1 VSCASDRQFFIK
13 VFNMFGGANNFNPDT
28 DIPDLSGKIV
38 LVTGGSSGLGKE
50 SVRRF
55 AKHNA
60 KVYLAARNTKKA
72 ADAITEIKQ
81 SAPNA
86 DITNLEL
93 DLASFDSVKKAA
105 QKFLANNERLDILM
119 NNGGI
124 MATPPALTPD
134 GYEIQFGTNH
144 LGHALLTR
152 LLMPVL
158 ARTAAEPSSDV
169 RIVNVTSNAQELL
182 APKKGLLLDDVKTD
196 MAGIS
201 QFTRYGHSKLANV
214 YFTKGL
220 AKHYPNIKS
229 VAVHPGGVKTG
240 LGDGFGPMFP
250 GLKTVMKV
258 LSKVAFVDVAEGARG
273 QLWAS
278 TAKAIDVKS
287 GAVYYPVAKEHV
299 GRPLMNDE
307 KMVDRLWEWTEEEFK
322 KHGL

>member
-1 VSCASDRQFFIK
+1 
-13 VFNMFGGANNFNPDT
+13 
-28 DIPDLSGKIV
+28 
-38 LVTGGSSGLGKE
+38 
-50 SVRRF
+50 
-55 AKHNA
+55 
-60 KVYLAARNTKKA
+60 
-72 ADAITEIKQ
+72 
-81 SAPNA
+81 
-86 DITNLEL
+86 
-93 DLASFDSVKKAA
+93 
-105 QKFLANNERLDILM
+105 M

-158 ARTAAEPSSDV
+158 AKTAAEPNSDV

-182 APKKGLLLDDVKTD
+182 APKQGLLLDDVKTD

-240 LGDGFGPMFP
+240 LGDGFGPMLP
-250 GLKTVMKV
+250 GLKTVMKIM
-258 LSKVAFVDVAEGARG
+258 SKVAFADVAEGAKG

-278 TAKAIDVKS
+278 TAKTTDVKS

-299 GRPLMNDE
+299 GRPLTNDE
-307 KMVDRLWEWTEEEFK
+307 KMVNWLWEWTEEEFK